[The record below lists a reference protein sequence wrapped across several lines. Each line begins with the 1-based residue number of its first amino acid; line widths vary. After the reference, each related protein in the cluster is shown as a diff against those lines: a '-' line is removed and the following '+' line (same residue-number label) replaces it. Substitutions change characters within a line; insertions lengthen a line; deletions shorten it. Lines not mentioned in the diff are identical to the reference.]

1 LDVRSATQERAAPYI
16 LLYAGGINMRFTID
30 TEIDRI
36 IVPDT
41 FFNQIDKMNAVLKE
55 HGGEGTEIIDYVQY
69 IKEAIARAEKNA
81 PVRKS
86 DLKTLKKK

>member
-1 LDVRSATQERAAPYI
+1 MYGRRCKNALHRTFCFMQEESICALP
-16 LLYAGGINMRFTID
+16 LTPSWKESLF
-30 TEIDRI
+30 
-36 IVPDT
+36 PDT
-41 FFNQIDKMNAVLKE
+41 FFSQIDKMNAVLKE

-69 IKEAIARAEKNA
+69 IKDAIARAEKNA

>member
-1 LDVRSATQERAAPYI
+1 
-16 LLYAGGINMRFTID
+16 
-30 TEIDRI
+30 
-36 IVPDT
+36 
-41 FFNQIDKMNAVLKE
+41 MNAVLKE

>member
-1 LDVRSATQERAAPYI
+1 
-16 LLYAGGINMRFTID
+16 MRFTID

-69 IKEAIARAEKNA
+69 IKEAIARAEKRTPLSA
-81 PVRKS
+81 SRI
-86 DLKTLKKK
+86 

>member
-1 LDVRSATQERAAPYI
+1 MRSTV
-16 LLYAGGINMRFTID
+16 D

>member
-1 LDVRSATQERAAPYI
+1 MYGRRRKNALHRTF

-69 IKEAIARAEKNA
+69 IKDAIARAEKNA

>member
-1 LDVRSATQERAAPYI
+1 MYGRRRKNALHRTF